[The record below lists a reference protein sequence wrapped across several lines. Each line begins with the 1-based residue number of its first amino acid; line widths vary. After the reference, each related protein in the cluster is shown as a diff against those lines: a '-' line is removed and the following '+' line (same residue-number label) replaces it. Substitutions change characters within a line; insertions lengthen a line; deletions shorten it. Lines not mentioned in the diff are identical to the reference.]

1 MAEGYEIFQ
10 NVLNYKHQY
19 DLAIHHG
26 RSGLFECRSGS
37 RDFCAP
43 GIVWLMLFIFGFII
57 FVILPFIVGG
67 GGLAI
72 LIYGVYNILKSE
84 SFVDDQSP
92 TKIYVLP

>member
-43 GIVWLMLFIFGFII
+43 GIVWLMLFMLPVIFQ
-57 FVILPFIVGG
+57 FIVGG

-72 LIYGVYNILKSE
+72 LIYGAYNILKSE
-84 SFVDDQSP
+84 SSVDDQSQ
-92 TKIYVLP
+92 V

>member
-10 NVLNYKHQY
+10 NVLNYNHQY

-43 GIVWLMLFIFGFII
+43 GIVWLMIFMLPM
-57 FVILPFIVGG
+57 ILQLIVGG
-67 GGLAI
+67 GGLAL
-72 LIYGVYNILKSE
+72 LIYFVSSVSENIDE
-84 SFVDDQSP
+84 
-92 TKIYVLP
+92 